1 MALSSAAPIAADQ
14 CPVIADIDHEIP
26 AGTYTVLFPEP
37 SYVLGRPRAEDLLL
51 AEWERDQAV
60 KALESQNNSDFP
72 WMPVLLVT
80 GAALVIGFATGAVV
94 AHELAKPKNSS

>member
-1 MALSSAAPIAADQ
+1 VATLWAKVEGLRGREFFAAGQMQAATDV
-14 CPVIADIDHEIP
+14 P
-26 AGTYTVLFPEP
+26 
-37 SYVLGRPRAEDLLL
+37 
-51 AEWERDQAV
+51 QAI